1 MTEGNGEARELPKGW
16 CWVCLQEISQSI
28 TDGDHQPPPK
38 SEQGIPFIVISNI
51 RNHKID
57 FSVTKFVSNTYY
69 EKIQES
75 RKPRKGDIL
84 YTVTGSFGIPCLI
97 DFEEK
102 FCFQRH
108 IGLIRLKEEVSRK
121 YVFYLLRSPV
131 IYQQAQKVATGT
143 AQKTVSLAVLR
154 NFEIPL
160 PPFFEQNRIVDKIEE
175 LFSDVDQGVESLK
188 TAQKQ
193 LKVYR
198 QAVLKWAF
206 EGKLTEAWR
215 TQHQSTLKTGEA
227 LLAEIKA
234 ERENRYQ
241 QQLAE
246 WETAVKEWEAIG
258 KVGKKP
264 QRPQKYKD
272 PSPISKSQTSGSPS
286 IPVSWLWTNLEQ
298 LKEFSLYGPRF
309 SSQDYVDDGIP
320 IARTTDISSSGK
332 VDLKYAPK
340 ISLSDQEF
348 EKYKLIKGDLLLT
361 RTGSIGTNAV
371 FHLTEKAIPGA
382 FLIHYRLLPSL
393 NIWFIFYFLESPE
406 AQQHFFKKSSGVGRP
421 NLNVPSIE
429 ELIIPLPSLE
439 EQEQIVE
446 EIESRLSIC
455 DQLEATIIE
464 NLQKAEALR
473 QSILKQAFEG
483 KLVPQDPNDEP
494 AETLLERI
502 KAERLVNGNTGKKSK
517 PSHQQLTLQEL

>member
-1 MTEGNGEARELPKGW
+1 MTEGNREVRELPKGW
-16 CWVCLQEISQSI
+16 SLVSISDVCLVMSGQ
-28 TDGDHQPPPK
+28 TPK
-38 SEQGIPFIVISNI
+38 GVDSNI
-51 RNHKID
+51 SSDGEIPWFRVGNMNEPGNERALRFTDIRLTQERANSLGLHVRPENTIVFPKRGGAIATNKKRFLGQPSAYDLNLMGIFPVGFNIQYFWYWFQTVDLKRFSDGSNVPQINH
-57 FSVTKFVSNTYY
+57 
-69 EKIQES
+69 
-75 RKPRKGDIL
+75 GDIE
-84 YTVTGSFGIPCLI
+84 P
-97 DFEEK
+97 
-102 FCFQRH
+102 
-108 IGLIRLKEEVSRK
+108 
-121 YVFYLLRSPV
+121 LLFP
-131 IYQQAQKVATGT
+131 
-143 AQKTVSLAVLR
+143 LA
-154 NFEIPL
+154 PL
-160 PPFFEQNRIVDKIEE
+160 FEQSRIVEKVEE
-175 LFSDVDQGVESLK
+175 LFSDIDYGIKSLK

-206 EGKLTEAWR
+206 DGNLTEAWR
-215 TQHQSTLKTGEA
+215 TQQSTLKTGEA
-227 LLAEIKA
+227 LLAQIKA

-241 QQLAE
+241 QQLVE
-246 WETAVKEWEAIG
+246 WKTAVEKWEAIG

-264 QRPQKYKD
+264 QKPQKYKD
-272 PSPISKSQTSGSPS
+272 PSPIPKAQISGSPS
-286 IPVSWLWTNLEQ
+286 IPESWFWANLEQ

-320 IARTTDISSSGK
+320 IARTTDINSSGK

-371 FHLTEKAIPGA
+371 FHASEKAIPGA

-393 NIWFIFYFLESPE
+393 NIWFIFYFLESPK
-406 AQQHFFKKSSGVGRP
+406 AQQHFFERSSGVGRP

-429 ELIIPLPSLE
+429 ELMIPLPSLE
-439 EQEQIVE
+439 EQEEIVQ

-494 AETLLERI
+494 AEKLLERI
-502 KAERLVNGNTGKKSK
+502 RLERQEKQPQPAK
-517 PSHQQLTLQEL
+517 QLKIKGT